1 MNRGAKEC
9 SACRTHGCSMP
20 SKEQE
25 QHARG
30 PPRCRI
36 LSSIVGR
43 KANTCGG
50 MRHHAW
56 LSMMLAQPKLPT
68 STVLHIRRRQA
79 ERTCLIITSNNTNR
93 QMELSERYQR
103 AWNGRRK
110 TGLERLQGKPS
121 GYHCVRGGGLRRL
134 SPSRL
139 LRTVPSTRC
148 IKGHIC
154 TQESR
159 ASGPNQ

>member
-1 MNRGAKEC
+1 VQRLPHA
-9 SACRTHGCSMP
+9 RQQPP
-20 SKEQE
+20 SKGQE
-25 QHARG
+25 QHAQG
-30 PPRCRI
+30 PPGCGI
-36 LSSIVGR
+36 LNSIINR
-43 KANTCGG
+43 KANTRGG
-50 MRHHAW
+50 MWHHAR
-56 LSMMLAQPKLPT
+56 LSTMLAQPKLPT
-68 STVLHIRRRQA
+68 SMVLHIRRRQA

-121 GYHCVRGGGLRRL
+121 GYHCVRGGGPRRL
-134 SPSRL
+134 GPSRL

>member
-1 MNRGAKEC
+1 
-9 SACRTHGCSMP
+9 
-20 SKEQE
+20 
-25 QHARG
+25 
-30 PPRCRI
+30 
-36 LSSIVGR
+36 
-43 KANTCGG
+43 
-50 MRHHAW
+50 
-56 LSMMLAQPKLPT
+56 MLAQPKLPT

-134 SPSRL
+134 GPSRL
-139 LRTVPSTRC
+139 LRTVPST
-148 IKGHIC
+148 IID
-154 TQESR
+154 
-159 ASGPNQ
+159 ASKAIYVRKNRVQAAQIDSANR